1 MKIPM
6 PRNRGYN
13 GGYGGVGSKPSP
25 KVWTPGTKGR
35 RARTRVPKRFRHIH
49 LRRTQRSRME
59 SMSVAGG
66 IALTAILLGL
76 ALLFRTMMRA

>member
-1 MKIPM
+1 MKIPT
-6 PRNRGYN
+6 PRSQGYN

-25 KVWTPGTKGR
+25 SVWTPGRKGR
-35 RARTRVPKRFRHIH
+35 RARTRVPKRFRHIR

-66 IALTAILLGL
+66 IVLTAILLGL
-76 ALLFRTMMRA
+76 AFLFLTMMRA